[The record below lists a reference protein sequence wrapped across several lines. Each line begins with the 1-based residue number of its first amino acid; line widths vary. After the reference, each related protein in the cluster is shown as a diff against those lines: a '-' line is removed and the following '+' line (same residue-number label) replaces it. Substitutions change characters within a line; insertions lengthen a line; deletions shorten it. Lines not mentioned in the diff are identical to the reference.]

1 MVKEPLAILY
11 VGNTERGQALRAT
24 VEPYGW
30 HIYETTELLRALG
43 MYIMGYPDVVIIEA
57 VPGSSLAEEVY
68 FHLRSVN
75 AEPLLI
81 LADEA
86 RQEQWQGPATSTI
99 RVLPRTLNNEELL
112 AVIWELIE
120 SDKQDIFDSSQKR
133 Q

>member
-1 MVKEPLAILY
+1 MIKEPLAILY
-11 VGNTERGQALRAT
+11 VGNTGRGQALQAT

-30 HIYETTELLRALG
+30 HIYETSELLRALG

-86 RQEQWQGPATSTI
+86 RQEQWQGPVTPAI

-112 AVIWELIE
+112 AVILELI
-120 SDKQDIFDSSQKR
+120 D
-133 Q
+133 